1 MLIVLNNFHPLP
13 IQNPWPGVSV
23 EGHVQLRA
31 CHHNL
36 RLVSIEPQLGVVSIV
51 ADDVEGSLE
60 ATDRVGEQVGVIRDT
75 NCSGTDGAN
84 VEAKVG
90 TVQTEQ
96 TRVNINLEMSAGP
109 DMTLSN
115 SFVFLDPSTQLSF
128 QLHVA
133 VGVPVCASAV

>member
-36 RLVSIEPQLGVVSIV
+36 RLVSIV

-60 ATDRVGEQVGVIRDT
+60 ATDGVGEQVGVIRDT
-75 NCSGTDGAN
+75 NCSGTDRAN

-96 TRVNINLEMSAGP
+96 TMVNINL
-109 DMTLSN
+109 
-115 SFVFLDPSTQLSF
+115 VYFLCVL
-128 QLHVA
+128 
-133 VGVPVCASAV
+133 